1 MAQECSVQT
10 LLPLPDDLPFE
21 LAALEKAVRYQQ
33 WIIKTIQ
40 PFLGKRILELG
51 AGIGNMSR
59 WFTSA
64 DRLILTEMDPQ
75 LLHLLASRISTWP
88 IDPDKI
94 LLKSLDLEKQ
104 SLDLFQSENIDTIV
118 SFNVLEHISD
128 DLAVI
133 QQGMELLRK
142 SHAPGSKRIITFVP
156 AHMWA
161 YGVMDKAVGHHRRY
175 TRKMFTEL
183 HEKAAPDARLILQP
197 FNFTGLFGWFV
208 NGRILQKQSAGT
220 GIIHIFE
227 KLCPFIQ
234 WVDRIVIKNM
244 KIPLGQSLLVIQEI
258 E

>member
-1 MAQECSVQT
+1 MVQDLSAQT
-10 LLPLPDDLPFE
+10 LPPLPDDLPFE
-21 LAALEKAVRYQQ
+21 LVALEKAVRYQQ
-33 WIIKTIQ
+33 WIINTIQ
-40 PFLGKRILELG
+40 PYLGKRILELG

-64 DRLILTEMDPQ
+64 DRLILTEMDSE
-75 LLHLLASRISTWP
+75 LLKLLESRIQTWSIESHKMIVKP
-88 IDPDKI
+88 
-94 LLKSLDLEKQ
+94 LDLEKQ
-104 SLDLFQSENIDTIV
+104 TLDIFSSENIDTIV
-118 SFNVLEHISD
+118 SFNVLEHIQN

-133 QQGMELLRK
+133 EQGMELLRK
-142 SHAPGSKRIITFVP
+142 SAAPGPKRMITFVP

-175 TRKMFTEL
+175 TRDMFRQL

-208 NGRILQKQSAGT
+208 NGRLLQKKSAGS
-220 GIIHIFE
+220 GIINIFE

-234 WVDRIVIKNM
+234 WMDRIVIKKM